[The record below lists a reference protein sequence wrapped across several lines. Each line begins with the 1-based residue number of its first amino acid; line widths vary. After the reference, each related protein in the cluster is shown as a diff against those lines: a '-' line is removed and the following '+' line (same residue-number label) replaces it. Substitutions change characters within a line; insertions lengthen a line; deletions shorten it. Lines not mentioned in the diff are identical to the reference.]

1 VEASGNTHWELTRG
15 IEKTMSKAEWVRK
28 AFEQYEGPLI
38 RYAAHITGNT
48 DQARDVVQDT
58 FLKLCAAEQA
68 DVESHLAAWL
78 YTVCRNRALDVRR
91 KEVRVVSLDTNA
103 ASRRESGGP
112 PAAALAEFH
121 EMHSRVLGVVGTL
134 SQDQQEVIRLKFQDA
149 LSYKE
154 ISQVTGHSVTN
165 VGFLLHTA
173 IRNIRARLANQA
185 DLRTAQEVEQ

>member
-1 VEASGNTHWELTRG
+1 
-15 IEKTMSKAEWVRK
+15 MSKAEWVRT
-28 AFEQYEGPLI
+28 AFDRYEGPLI
-38 RYAAHITGNT
+38 RYAARITGNV

-58 FLKLCAAEQA
+58 FLKLCAAEQT

-103 ASRRESGGP
+103 ASVRESGSP
-112 PAAALAEFH
+112 PTAALAEFH

-154 ISQVTGHSVTN
+154 ISQVTGLSVTN

-173 IRNIRARLANQA
+173 IRNIRARLATQA
-185 DLRTAQEVEQ
+185 DLRPAQEVEQ